1 MTIEP
6 TFLYAGD
13 DADKG
18 EVTGADADAKKADA
32 TKKKIVVRSMKDGRL
47 NLLGGAD
54 KTKLSDNNI
63 GVNYENNTTLTFKL
77 AKDLKGLDSTD
88 VGGIVTNADGIN
100 MNNKP
105 ITNVAGNLPGAKEG
119 TEEPTTSSEGPA
131 PADLPNIK
139 KNAAT
144 VGDVLNAGWN
154 L

>member
-1 MTIEP
+1 MQI
-6 TFLYAGD
+6 
-13 DADKG
+13 
-18 EVTGADADAKKADA
+18 
-32 TKKKIVVRSMKDGRL
+32 
-47 NLLGGAD
+47 
-54 KTKLSDNNI
+54 KTKLSNDNI
-63 GVNYENNTTLTFKL
+63 GVNYENGNTLTFKL
-77 AKDLKGLDSTD
+77 AKDLKGLDSTN

-131 PADLPNIK
+131 AADLPNIK

-154 L
+154 LQNNGDAKDLVKPYDTGKLYQW